1 MSEISNKNEAVW
13 TEIRYIIDDA
23 MAKRDRSVTI
33 HFSPDGGMSVST
45 YPWPDE
51 KTLRAAYLDG
61 KLSFNDYRTK
71 LGLSPLKY

>member
-1 MSEISNKNEAVW
+1 MSEINNENKAIW
-13 TEIRYIIDDA
+13 DKIHSIIDDA
-23 MAKRDRSVTI
+23 MEKRDRSVTI
-33 HFSPDGGMSVST
+33 HFSPDGGVSVST

-51 KTLRAAYLDG
+51 ETLRAAYLDG